1 MAVDMAALAADVS
14 AESVVT
20 RDLISGLDEA
30 GWHTPT
36 PAAGWDIT
44 DQVSH
49 LAYFDEVTIASAV
62 GQEAFIAERTA
73 AEAAGGIDPDTIAA
87 RFHDLSG
94 AEMLAWFD
102 TARQELL
109 STFVTIDPG
118 ARLPWFGPAMSAAS
132 SLTARLMETWA
143 HTQDIADALG
153 VTREPTRRLRHVAHI
168 GIGARGYSYA
178 VRGLPVPSAPV
189 RVELVPPAGAEPSG
203 GTWTWGPADAKDRIT
218 GPALDFCLLV
228 TQRRHRDDVT
238 LAVEGPAATEWMTIA
253 QAFAGTAGPG
263 RDAGLFPRASG
274 AAAGGGTDGTA

>member
-1 MAVDMAALAADVS
+1 MAALAADVS

-62 GQEAFIAERTA
+62 DQEAFIAERTA

-87 RFHDLSG
+87 RFRDLSG

-153 VTREPTRRLRHVAHI
+153 VTRPPTGRLRHVAHI
-168 GIGARGYSYA
+168 GVGARAYSYA
-178 VRGLPVPSAPV
+178 VRGLPRPDVPV
-189 RVELVPPAGAEPSG
+189 RVELVPPVGEPSG
-203 GTWTWGPADAKDRIT
+203 AAWTWGPADAKDRIT

-238 LAVEGPAATEWMTIA
+238 LDIEGPAATEWMTIA
-253 QAFAGTAGPG
+253 QAFAGAAGPG
-263 RDAGLFPRASG
+263 RDAGLFPRTSS

>member
-1 MAVDMAALAADVS
+1 MAALAADVS

-62 GQEAFIAERTA
+62 DQEAFTAERTA
-73 AEAAGGIDPDTIAA
+73 AEATGGIDPDTIAA

-109 STFVTIDPG
+109 STFVTIDPA

-153 VTREPTRRLRHVAHI
+153 VTRPPTGRLRHVAHI
-168 GIGARGYSYA
+168 GVGARAYSYA
-178 VRGLPVPSAPV
+178 VRGLPRPDVPV
-189 RVELVPPAGAEPSG
+189 RVELVPPVGEPSG
-203 GTWTWGPADAKDRIT
+203 AAWTWGPADAKDRIT

-238 LAVEGPAATEWMTIA
+238 LDIEGPAATEWMTIA
-253 QAFAGTAGPG
+253 QAFAGAAGPG
-263 RDAGLFPRASG
+263 RDAGLFPRTSS

>member
-1 MAVDMAALAADVS
+1 MGVDMAALAADVS

-62 GQEAFIAERTA
+62 DQEAFTAERTA
-73 AEAAGGIDPDTIAA
+73 AEATGGIDPDTIAA

-109 STFVTIDPG
+109 STFVAIDPA

-153 VTREPTRRLRHVAHI
+153 VTRPPTGRLRHVAHI
-168 GIGARGYSYA
+168 GVGARAYSYA
-178 VRGLPVPSAPV
+178 VRGLPRPDVPV
-189 RVELVPPAGAEPSG
+189 RVELVPPAGEPSDAD
-203 GTWTWGPADAKDRIT
+203 WTWGAADAKDRIT

-238 LAVEGPAATEWMTIA
+238 LDIEGPAATEWMTIA
-253 QAFAGTAGPG
+253 QAFAGAAGPG
-263 RDAGLFPRASG
+263 RDAGLFPRTSS